1 MKTDKLLCE
10 SVTANG
16 INPLLP
22 AFIVKGYNLS
32 KDYGLLWRLIQ
43 DGHRIVGW
51 VLKSTEYKDPIYDV
65 VEIKMNKHTKEYMM
79 GTRGI
84 GYEGFKNT
92 LSDFKGNCRYWSLS
106 FIVPDNCR

>member
-1 MKTDKLLCE
+1 MKTKNLSSE
-10 SVTANG
+10 NETAKG

-22 AFIVKGYNLS
+22 VFIVKGYKLS
-32 KDYGLLWRLIQ
+32 QDYGVLWRLIQ
-43 DGHRIVGW
+43 DGHCVVGW
-51 VLKSTEYKDPIYDV
+51 VLKSTEYKEPIYDV
-65 VEIKMNKHTKEYMM
+65 VEIKMNKNTKEYMM

-92 LSDFKGNCRYWSLS
+92 LSDFKGNCKYWSLS